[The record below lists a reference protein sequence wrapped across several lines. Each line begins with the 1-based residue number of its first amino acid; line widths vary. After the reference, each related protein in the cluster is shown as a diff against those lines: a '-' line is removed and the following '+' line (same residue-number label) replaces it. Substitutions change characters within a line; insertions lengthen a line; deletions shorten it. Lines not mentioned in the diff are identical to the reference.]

1 MIFNIITLI
10 FAPFRYYRNGLTTG
24 ILRTLV
30 ALIMVIYLW
39 EDTTVDAQEII
50 TNTTT
55 DIVNGDN
62 SNSSGCNSGETTD
75 VIPISDNA
83 TASDYMLFPWF
94 VQLLG
99 CCSLFLLTRFN
110 CPIPYAAIMFILGAM
125 MGIFSTNL
133 NLPSHLNDSIT
144 EWINFDSEL
153 LLMVFLPG
161 LLFKEAVEVPIN
173 LFQVASG
180 MLYPIQLS
188 SVQFNYFLTI
198 I

>member
-1 MIFNIITLI
+1 MLM
-10 FAPFRYYRNGLTTG
+10 FAPFRYYRNDVITG

-30 ALIMVIYLW
+30 ALILMIYLW
-39 EDTTVDAQEII
+39 EDTTVYAQEII

-55 DIVNGDN
+55 DIANGGN
-62 SNSSGCNSGETTD
+62 SDSSGCNSNTD
-75 VIPISDNA
+75 YVIPINDSA
-83 TASDYMLFPWF
+83 TPSDYMLFPWF

-110 CPIPYAAIMFILGAM
+110 CPIPYASCMFIWGAIM
-125 MGIFSTNL
+125 GIVSTNL
-133 NLPSHLNDSIT
+133 SQDNHLNDSIT

-180 MLYPIQLS
+180 MLLS
-188 SVQFNYFLTI
+188 IQFNSIQF
-198 I
+198 

>member
-1 MIFNIITLI
+1 MIFNNTMLI
-10 FAPFRYYRNGLTTG
+10 FAPFRYYRNDLITG

-30 ALIMVIYLW
+30 ALILVIYFW
-39 EDTTVDAQEII
+39 EDATVDAQEII

-55 DIVNGDN
+55 DIVDGYN
-62 SNSSGCNSGETTD
+62 ETD
-75 VIPISDNA
+75 YVIPINA
-83 TASDYMLFPWF
+83 SATPSDYVLFPWL
-94 VQLLG
+94 VQLIG

-110 CPIPYAAIMFILGAM
+110 VPIPYAAVMFIWGAI
-125 MGIFSTNL
+125 MGTVSTNL
-133 NLPSHLNDSIT
+133 SLDNSLHDSIT

-180 MLYPIQLS
+180 MLYTC
-188 SVQFNYFLTI
+188 YM
-198 I
+198 

>member
-1 MIFNIITLI
+1 MFT
-10 FAPFRYYRNGLTTG
+10 PFRYYRNGLTTG

-55 DIVNGDN
+55 DIVN
-62 SNSSGCNSGETTD
+62 CSGETTD
-75 VIPISDNA
+75 VIPINDSA

-110 CPIPYAAIMFILGAM
+110 CPIPYAAIMFILGAI

-133 NLPSHLNDSIT
+133 SLHNHLHDSIT
-144 EWINFDSEL
+144 EWINFDSD
-153 LLMVFLPG
+153 V
-161 LLFKEAVEVPIN
+161 
-173 LFQVASG
+173 
-180 MLYPIQLS
+180 LS
-188 SVQFNYFLTI
+188 
-198 I
+198 